1 MHYDFPMKKIRPSL
15 YSPEM
20 AWLRQTLV
28 GRRLELNPSL
38 VLEEFCAKLEEQHSP
53 MMI

>member
-1 MHYDFPMKKIRPSL
+1 MHYDFPMKRMRPSL

-28 GRRLELNPSL
+28 GRRLELNLTQKMLAERMGVILS
-38 VLEEFCAKLEEQHSP
+38 FIGIA
-53 MMI
+53 

>member
-1 MHYDFPMKKIRPSL
+1 MHYDFLMKRMRPSL

-28 GRRLELNPSL
+28 GRRLELNL
-38 VLEEFCAKLEEQHSP
+38 TQNVGRTHGGHFVVYREG
-53 MMI
+53 